1 MAIFLILLRVGVR
14 TTKLSTHTNNYD
26 PSADSLYLRCRK
38 LGINYEFPQKDE
50 NPYNTKNRKS
60 RMNYKIRQ
68 QLKQINM
75 PENNIPV
82 APPLHENAHF
92 NTVMD
97 YIRNFELKQIYMYY
111 HLFG

>member
-1 MAIFLILLRVGVR
+1 MKIHVHNNICTLLKYMMSKCMAIFLILLRVGVR

-75 PENNIPV
+75 PEKQ
-82 APPLHENAHF
+82 HSCC
-92 NTVMD
+92 TVTT
-97 YIRNFELKQIYMYY
+97 
-111 HLFG
+111 